1 MVQAAVVLDIH
12 YTFVKYFSKAMATF
26 SPNKKNTEKE
36 MEKKMFAR
44 RLRWKKWLQKKIS
57 HTPLQRSN
65 GPSLR
70 IT

>member
-36 MEKKMFAR
+36 MEKKNVCTKMMLEKNVCR
-44 RLRWKKWLQKKIS
+44 RTFLIPHSGEVMVR
-57 HTPLQRSN
+57 P
-65 GPSLR
+65 
-70 IT
+70 

>member
-44 RLRWKKWLQKKIS
+44 RLRWK
-57 HTPLQRSN
+57 N
-65 GPSLR
+65 GCRRKFLIPPSR
-70 IT
+70 EVMVRP

>member
-36 MEKKMFAR
+36 MEKKNVCTKMMLEKKMFAEEHFSYPPPE
-44 RLRWKKWLQKKIS
+44 K
-57 HTPLQRSN
+57 
-65 GPSLR
+65 
-70 IT
+70 

>member
-36 MEKKMFAR
+36 MEKKC
-44 RLRWKKWLQKKIS
+44 LHEDDVGKKCLQKNIS
-57 HTPLQRSN
+57 HTPLRRSN

>member
-36 MEKKMFAR
+36 MEKKCLHEDYVGKNGCR
-44 RLRWKKWLQKKIS
+44 RKFLI
-57 HTPLQRSN
+57 P
-65 GPSLR
+65 PSR
-70 IT
+70 EVMVRP